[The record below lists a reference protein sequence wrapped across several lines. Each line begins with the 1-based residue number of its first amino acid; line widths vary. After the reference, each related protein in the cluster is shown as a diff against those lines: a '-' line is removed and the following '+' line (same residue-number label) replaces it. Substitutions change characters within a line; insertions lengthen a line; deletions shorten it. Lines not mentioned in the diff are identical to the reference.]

1 MSPRKFI
8 DFFKTKTGN
17 FLLFAILVGIGGG
30 VIYGINVT
38 KKSSQPP
45 IASNPGSGG
54 GSPRARASVDA
65 QCGRRLAGVPR
76 GGWPSSGDGRSSLP
90 PVRAGGAVAEA
101 EAHVGDFLR
110 AAGVVIQPIQPETAH
125 VALEAFAR
133 YGKGRGHPARLN
145 LGDCFIYAQTKV
157 GGASLLY
164 KGEDFSKT
172 DIESAS

>member
-1 MSPRKFI
+1 MIVVDASAI
-8 DFFKTKTGN
+8 V
-17 FLLFAILVGIGGG
+17 AILTGEPERDAL
-30 VIYGINVT
+30 T
-38 KKSSQPP
+38 D
-45 IASNPGSGG
+45 ALE
-54 GSPRARASVDA
+54 RASEITTSPLAIYEATLGLVRILRRSVEDA
-65 QCGRRLAGVPR
+65 EADVTEFLRLARV
-76 GGWPSSGDGRSSLP
+76 
-90 PVRAGGAVAEA
+90 AV
-101 EAHVGDFLR
+101 
-110 AAGVVIQPIQPETAH
+110 QPIQPETVH